1 MVKLIKLIIY
11 LYNIAYS
18 IQITMN
24 YPPPP
29 PPYPLEAI
37 QHSIDAIKN
46 VGKFEKEYIERKE
59 ENKKIR
65 VAKIRAEFA
74 ADRKAFYAKYAINGI
89 LGMIVSTEPSTFLSG
104 RKRTTSPPASS
115 SRARRKLDGEPDSST
130 IVEDVKPFEEF
141 GLSAEYGKIF
151 IKMGKGY
158 SHSLEEK
165 LLDEDFDLDST
176 PSVKTLVKKLRKRSS
191 SLAASEADRKAAAH
205 AFLKTYLSPDAWKI
219 LETIL

>member
-1 MVKLIKLIIY
+1 M
-11 LYNIAYS
+11 YNIAYS
-18 IQITMN
+18 IQIIMN
-24 YPPPP
+24 YPPSLYRSFPP
-29 PPYPLEAI
+29 PPQPYPFEAI

-46 VGKFEKEYIERKE
+46 VGKFEKEYLERKE

-89 LGMIVSTEPSTFLSG
+89 LGMVVSTEPSTFLSG
-104 RKRTTSPPASS
+104 RKRTTSSPASS
-115 SRARRKLDGEPDSST
+115 TSTRRKLDGEPDSST

-141 GLSAEYGKIF
+141 GLSAEYGKVF

-176 PSVKTLVKKLRKRSS
+176 PSVKTLVKKLRKRSNQ
-191 SLAASEADRKAAAH
+191 DAAADAR
-205 AFLKTYLSPDAWKI
+205 AFLERYLSSDAWNI
-219 LETIL
+219 LKSLL

>member
-1 MVKLIKLIIY
+1 
-11 LYNIAYS
+11 
-18 IQITMN
+18 MN
-24 YPPPP
+24 YPPSLYRSFPPPP
-29 PPYPLEAI
+29 PPYPFEAI

-46 VGKFEKEYIERKE
+46 VGKFEKEYLERKE

-89 LGMIVSTEPSTFLSG
+89 LGMVVSTEPSTFLSG
-104 RKRTTSPPASS
+104 RKRTISSPASS
-115 SRARRKLDGEPDSST
+115 TSTRRKLDGEPDSLT

-141 GLSAEYGKIF
+141 GLSAEYGKVF

-176 PSVKTLVKKLRKRSS
+176 PSVKTLVKKLRKRSNR
-191 SLAASEADRKAAAH
+191 DAAADAR
-205 AFLKTYLSPDAWKI
+205 AFLERYLSSDAWNI
-219 LETIL
+219 LKSLL

>member
-1 MVKLIKLIIY
+1 
-11 LYNIAYS
+11 
-18 IQITMN
+18 MN
-24 YPPPP
+24 YPPSLYRSFPPPP
-29 PPYPLEAI
+29 PPYPFEAI

-46 VGKFEKEYIERKE
+46 VGKFEKEYLERKE

-89 LGMIVSTEPSTFLSG
+89 LGMVVSTEPSTFLSG
-104 RKRTTSPPASS
+104 RKRTIFSPASS
-115 SRARRKLDGEPDSST
+115 TSTRRKLDGEPDSLT

-141 GLSAEYGKIF
+141 GLSAEYGKVF

-176 PSVKTLVKKLRKRSS
+176 PSVKTLVKKLRKRSNR
-191 SLAASEADRKAAAH
+191 DAAADAR
-205 AFLKTYLSPDAWKI
+205 AFLERYLSSDAWNI
-219 LETIL
+219 LKSLL